1 MQLSR
6 KVLNEGILLD
16 SDVYSKTAT
25 CTAVPPESLFL
36 PLSLWPELLAANI
49 LCMLS
54 ATLGALGFWVN
65 SLQQVWQPYDTDL
78 VDSTLAGEETEA

>member
-1 MQLSR
+1 M
-6 KVLNEGILLD
+6 D

-25 CTAVPPESLFL
+25 YTAAPPENLFL
-36 PLSLWPELLAANI
+36 PLLLWSELLVANI

-65 SLQQVWQPYDTDL
+65 YLQQVWQPYDTDL
-78 VDSTLAGEETEA
+78 VDSPLTGEETEA